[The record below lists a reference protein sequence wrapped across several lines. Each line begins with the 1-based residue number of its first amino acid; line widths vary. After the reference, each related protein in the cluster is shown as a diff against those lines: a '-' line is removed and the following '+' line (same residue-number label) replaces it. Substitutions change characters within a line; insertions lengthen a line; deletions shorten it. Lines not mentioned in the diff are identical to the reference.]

1 MKKVF
6 SVILA
11 IALLCMMAIPAFA
24 AEETYT
30 LTITGA
36 AGHTYD
42 VYQIF
47 TGDISKEGDTT
58 VLSNVKYGQN
68 YYPHATGA
76 VGDAVPDD
84 VLASFTDGQTTADL
98 LLSAVSGTPIANDVT
113 PADGETSVEITGLV
127 PGYYMVV
134 DVTTSLPEGQTKSPV
149 ILQIVESVSIAS
161 KHAGITSEKKVDD
174 ENDSTS
180 AEDNVS
186 WQDSADYDIGDDVP
200 FKISATIPATYT
212 TYETYEIVFHDMQAA
227 GLDAPVIT
235 KVYVANA
242 NGEEVAAIPA
252 VSTTVT
258 NGYTLTTGACGEAEC
273 EFGANCSFSVKVG
286 DLKKLITGYAEGMQ
300 IVVEYTS
307 KLNADANVGSIGN
320 ENGMYVHHPDGHTT
334 QDYVI
339 VFTYALTG
347 NKIDGATQEALPGA
361 GFTLYKYDHDATTAD
376 KWVAVGEEI
385 TGAALT
391 TFTWSGIDDGKYKL
405 VETTTPAG
413 YNTMAPIE
421 FEVTAQHKEEWVKGG
436 NSAFLDLIAKD
447 ASGNIVFAD
456 AKEVDNVSVEDGI
469 LEGTLVNNKGT
480 VLPETGAI
488 GTMIFI
494 AGGTVLAMGST
505 VFMVTRK
512 KMSIYED

>member
-1 MKKVF
+1 M
-6 SVILA
+6 S
-11 IALLCMMAIPAFA
+11 
-24 AEETYT
+24 
-30 LTITGA
+30 
-36 AGHTYD
+36 
-42 VYQIF
+42 
-47 TGDISKEGDTT
+47 
-58 VLSNVKYGQN
+58 
-68 YYPHATGA
+68 
-76 VGDAVPDD
+76 
-84 VLASFTDGQTTADL
+84 
-98 LLSAVSGTPIANDVT
+98 
-113 PADGETSVEITGLV
+113 
-127 PGYYMVV
+127 GYYMVV
-134 DVTTSLPEGQTKSPV
+134 DVTGTLPEGQTKSPV
-149 ILQIVESVSIAS
+149 ILQIVENVEIAS

-174 ENDSTS
+174 KNDSNAS
-180 AEDNVS
+180 EDNVS
-186 WQDSADYDIGDDVP
+186 WQDSADYDIGDNVP
-200 FKISATIPATYT
+200 FKLSATIPATYT

-242 NGEEVAAIPA
+242 SGEEVSAIPA
-252 VSTTVT
+252 AAGSAD
-258 NGYTLTTGACGEAEC
+258 GYTLKTGVCGESEC
-273 EFGANCSFSVKVG
+273 DFGANCSFSVKVG
-286 DLKKLITGYAEGMQ
+286 DLKKLVSGFSEGMQ

-307 KLNADANVGSIGN
+307 TLNADANIGSIGN
-320 ENGMYVHHPDGHTT
+320 ENGMYVHHPDGHTPK
-334 QDYVI
+334 DYVI

-361 GFTLYKYDHDATTAD
+361 GFTLYKYDHDAATDD

-391 TFTWSGIDDGKYKL
+391 TFTWTGIDDGKYRL

-421 FEVTAQHKEEWVKGG
+421 FEVTAEHKEEWIKGG

-456 AKEVDNVSVEDGI
+456 AKEIDGVSVEDGM

-480 VLPETGAI
+480 VLPETGAM
-488 GTMIFI
+488 GTMLFV
-494 AGGTVLAMGST
+494 TVGALLAMVAV